1 MNGKLDH
8 SQVWR
13 ASMKL
18 MAATVFAVISVS
30 AWGDRQAKASGA
42 APDVLASLSLA
53 IGNYKALNTVVGD
66 PKVVARFVLEGKNQ
80 DCGSFDLAG
89 INQGSIALAT
99 PSVTASTRLRPTNA
113 VWSGVD

>member
-53 IGNYKALNTVVGD
+53 IGNYVTSA
-66 PKVVARFVLEGKNQ
+66 KVRVIFFRREIHKGHELCE
-80 DCGSFDLAG
+80 S
-89 INQGSIALAT
+89 
-99 PSVTASTRLRPTNA
+99 LR
-113 VWSGVD
+113 